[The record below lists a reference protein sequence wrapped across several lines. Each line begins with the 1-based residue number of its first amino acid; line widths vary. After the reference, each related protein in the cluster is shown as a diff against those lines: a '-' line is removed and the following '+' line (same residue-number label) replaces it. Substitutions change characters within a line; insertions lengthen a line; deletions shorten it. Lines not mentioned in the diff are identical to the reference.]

1 LAQLSVSL
9 LNKDIAALSR
19 KDHVVKEVERF
30 HSETGNIILLRHDG
44 DHWDVANIAEGGEI
58 LWIETSVSGTH
69 PFTEEEARAE
79 FERWR
84 V

>member
-1 LAQLSVSL
+1 M
-9 LNKDIAALSR
+9 NEI
-19 KDHVVKEVERF
+19 ER
-30 HSETGNIILLRHDG
+30 SESSEGNIITLRTDG
-44 DHWDVANIAEGGEI
+44 GRWEVTNCTAADEVVWK
-58 LWIETSVSGTH
+58 ETSVSGAH

>member
-1 LAQLSVSL
+1 MTEI
-9 LNKDIAALSR
+9 D
-19 KDHVVKEVERF
+19 RF
-30 HSETGNIILLRHDG
+30 ESSTGNTITLRTEG
-44 DHWDVANIAEGGEI
+44 PQWEVANLTADGEI
-58 LWIETSVSGTH
+58 VWAETSVSGDH

>member
-1 LAQLSVSL
+1 MTEVDRFESSAENMITLRSDGSL
-9 LNKDIAALSR
+9 W
-19 KDHVVKEVERF
+19 E
-30 HSETGNIILLRHDG
+30 
-44 DHWDVANIAEGGEI
+44 VANFSADGETV
-58 LWIETSVSGTH
+58 WTETSVSGNH

>member
-1 LAQLSVSL
+1 VT
-9 LNKDIAALSR
+9 
-19 KDHVVKEVERF
+19 EVDRF
-30 HSETGNIILLRHDG
+30 ESSTRNIITLRTDG
-44 DHWDVANIAEGGEI
+44 TGWEVANFNADGEMV
-58 LWIETSVSGTH
+58 WTETSVSGSH